1 MQLSNSLINDFSKA
15 LDDRIKLKGLL
26 ELIDGLVIKA
36 ALKLMRKS
44 FWDKLNED
52 AQRLIIAL
60 MEAFVS
66 GDYSAL
72 PALTAAELNAKID
85 IPRISEGT
93 EGKLMGAILE
103 AAFEIALDHKK
114 AA

>member
-1 MQLSNSLINDFSKA
+1 MNLSNSLINAFAKELDSK
-15 LDDRIKLKGLL
+15 IKLKGIL
-26 ELIDGLVIKA
+26 ELIDGPVFKA
-36 ALKLMRKS
+36 ALKLMRNS
-44 FWDKLNED
+44 FWDKLNEE

-66 GDYSAL
+66 GDYREL
-72 PALTAAELNAKID
+72 PELTAAELNAKID

-103 AAFEIALDHKK
+103 AAFDIALDQRK